1 LKLVAGRPVGGGPG
15 GGGGTAETSIHS
27 VPSPKDSSRSSSRT
41 ILLGGSGGG
50 GGGGPAASFWGGRLP
65 YAATTQCSLIF
76 FYFTHYFATASFWGG
91 RLRAFALGIVVAA
104 GHPGLLARV
113 GGSDSE
119 LRETVD
125 ESEGVSQTGAVERRR
140 SSLTA
145 HEPGALKCWLTS
157 FVCGFKFAIEVG
169 LSEAQSSSK
178 KKLRNRPLLYKKGL
192 WTCACRECR
201 GSESPCIP
209 CIST

>member
-27 VPSPKDSSRSSSRT
+27 VPSPKDSPRSSSRT
-41 ILLGGSGGG
+41 VLLGGGGGG
-50 GGGGPAASFWGGRLP
+50 GGGGPA
-65 YAATTQCSLIF
+65 
-76 FYFTHYFATASFWGG
+76 ASFWGG